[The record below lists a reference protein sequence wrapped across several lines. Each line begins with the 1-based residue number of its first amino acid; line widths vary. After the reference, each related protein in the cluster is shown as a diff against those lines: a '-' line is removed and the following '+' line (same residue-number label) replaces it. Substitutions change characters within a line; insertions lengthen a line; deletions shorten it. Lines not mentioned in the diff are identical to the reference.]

1 MKVLIVHNKYKIA
14 GGEDIQTNEEFQL
27 LKQNGVEVELFFVSN
42 NEVDSINPLKL
53 AYNTIWSSKY
63 YKLLLEKIRKN
74 KYDIV
79 HVQNFFPL
87 LSPSIFHAAK
97 KAGTKVIMTAHNY
110 RLICPNALMFI
121 DNKIC
126 KDCLGKTIPYPAIFK
141 RCYRDSISAT
151 TITVSMLGV
160 HNVLNTWK
168 SKIDGIICIS
178 EFVKKQLMAG
188 GFDEK
193 KLHIKYN
200 FVSSSIEPSISH
212 EDYYI
217 FVGRTSDQKGIH
229 SLLEVFQKIQK
240 KLIIVGEGPLDE
252 KIQEVVSRTNNI
264 EFLGKLS
271 LEQTYQKIARAKAI
285 VVPSQSNE
293 PFGRTIA
300 EAFAH
305 GTPVIASALGG
316 ITELVRDGENGF
328 LFDPYKEGDFLNTVL
343 KYEEI
348 KLYHTLRKNA
358 FASYKQNFTTDLSF
372 KTIMNIYQRVLS
384 SLN

>member
-14 GGEDIQTNEEFQL
+14 GGEDIQTNEEYQL
-27 LKQNGVEVELFFVSN
+27 LKHYGVDVELFFVSN
-42 NEVDSINPLKL
+42 NEVDNINPLRL

-110 RLICPNALMFI
+110 RLICPNALMFV

-126 KDCLGKTIPYPAIFK
+126 NACVGKSIPYPAIFK
-141 RCYRDSISAT
+141 RCYRDSFSAT
-151 TITVSMLGV
+151 SITVSMLGI
-160 HNVLNTWK
+160 HNLINTWK
-168 SKIDGIICIS
+168 TKIDGIICIS
-178 EFVKKQLMAG
+178 DFVKKQLVSG
-188 GFDEK
+188 GFEEK
-193 KLHIKYN
+193 KLHLKYN
-200 FVSSSIEPSISH
+200 FVSSVVEPSFVH

-217 FVGRTSDQKGIH
+217 FVGRTSDQKGIQP
-229 SLLEVFQKIQK
+229 LLEVFEKIQK

-252 KIQEVVSRTNNI
+252 KIQEVASKNSNI

-271 LEQTYQKIARAKAI
+271 LEQTYQKIAKAKAI

-305 GTPVIASALGG
+305 GTPVIGSALGG
-316 ITELVRDGENGF
+316 ITELVKDGKNGY
-328 LFDPYKEGDFLNTVL
+328 LFDPYKKGDFLKTL
-343 KYEEI
+343 LYFEEI
-348 KLYHTLRKNA
+348 KQYETLRRNA
-358 FASYKQNFTTDLSF
+358 YSSYKENFTTDLSY
-372 KTIMNIYQRVLS
+372 KTIMNIYHTVLA
-384 SLN
+384 LE